1 MGFKLFSSSRP
12 PKYKQL
18 DSMDCGP
25 TCLMIICA
33 FYGSK
38 INLQSLREL
47 TRVSRFGVSLFN
59 LKKTA
64 ETLGFATISIK
75 TSIEKI
81 AQDCTLP
88 CILHWDNNHYVVLYK
103 IKKNTY
109 YIIDPAVGYI
119 KYNKASFIELWQN
132 HGTNG
137 VALLLEPQEIFY
149 SKIVSQKENVRT
161 FGTIYNFLKEYRVLF
176 LQLFI
181 GLIATTAIQFS
192 FPFFTQNI
200 VDKGINKKDINL
212 ILLIVIGQSVLV
224 ASRMGVDFLRG
235 WVLLHISL
243 RVNLSLIS
251 EFLKR
256 LMKLPLSFFDTKNV
270 GDIFQRINDH
280 KRIENFITL
289 TTLNTIFSFVSFI
302 VFSIVLFSYSK
313 KIFLIFI
320 LTSLLYFTWSLLF
333 LKKRKELD
341 YKKFGLSSK
350 NQNIL
355 LQLIEGMADIK
366 LNNADAKKR
375 ADWEDNQAS
384 LYKLNTQTLLWV
396 QTQQSGAFLI
406 NEIKN
411 IFIVAV
417 SAFGVIKGEISLG
430 TMMAIQYIIGQ
441 LNSPISQFIS
451 VIQTIQEAK
460 ISMDRINEIHTFE
473 NESIEGKVYKTDFES
488 GDIKLSNISFSY
500 PGQNNPVLK
509 NINLCIEKGKTT
521 AIVGTSGSGKTS
533 LLKILLKF
541 YNPQS
546 GTIRLDENLFTDI
559 EIQEW
564 RKRCGAV
571 LQDGFIFSDTI
582 ARNIAPEAF
591 DLDYQKLNNAVYVSN
606 LNSFIENLPSGLE
619 FMIGAEGSGISQ
631 GQKQRILIARSI
643 YKDPDYLFFDEATN
657 ALDAN
662 NEKIILE
669 RLSGFLVEKTVVV
682 VAHRLSTVKNADK
695 IVVLEDGQIVE
706 EGTHIELSELKG
718 KYFELVKNQ
727 LELSQT

>member
-1 MGFKLFSSSRP
+1 MGFKLFKRSRP
-12 PKYKQL
+12 PKYEQL

-38 INLQSLREL
+38 KTLQSLREL

-64 ETLGFATISIK
+64 ETLGFTAISIK
-75 TSIEKI
+75 TSIDKI

-103 IKKNTY
+103 IKKNTF
-109 YIIDPAVGYI
+109 YILDPAVGYI
-119 KYNKASFIELWQN
+119 KYNKESFIELWQN
-132 HGTNG
+132 QGANG
-137 VALLLEPQEIFY
+137 VALLLEPQELFY
-149 SKIVSQKENVRT
+149 SKTVSQNKDVRT
-161 FGTIYNFLKEYRVLF
+161 FGTIYNYLKKYRVLF
-176 LQLFI
+176 FQLLI

-289 TTLNTIFSFVSFI
+289 TTLNTFFSFVSFI

-320 LTSLLYFTWSLLF
+320 LASLLYFVWSLLF

-350 NQNIL
+350 NQNVL

-411 IFIVAV
+411 IFIVGV

-441 LNSPISQFIS
+441 LNSPINQFIS

-473 NESIEGKVYKTDFES
+473 NESIEGKEYKTDFES
-488 GDIKLSNISFSY
+488 GNIRLSNISFSY

-509 NINLCIEKGKTT
+509 NINLSIEKGKTT

-541 YNPQS
+541 YNPQN
-546 GTIRLDENLFTDI
+546 GTIHLEDNLFSDI
-559 EIQEW
+559 DIQEW

-591 DLDYQKLNNAVYVSN
+591 DLDYQKLDNAVYVSN

-619 FMIGAEGSGISQ
+619 FKIGAEGSGVSQ

-662 NEKIILE
+662 NEKIIIE
-669 RLSGFLVEKTVVV
+669 RLSEFLVNKTVIV